1 MRVGL
6 EVPEAEE
13 VLEMGLGGHDC
24 MSYTKGQR
32 GDQSAEAQVK
42 ACSCG
47 DFWKEAEAEQN
58 SFLRLQDSGDL
69 AGGLGS
75 GVCRGISG

>member
-1 MRVGL
+1 MGL

-13 VLEMGLGGHDC
+13 LLKMRPGGHDS
-24 MSYTKGQR
+24 MSYTKRQS

-42 ACSCG
+42 ACSCE
-47 DFWKEAEAEQN
+47 DFWKGAEVEQN